1 MKLVIQPRELK
12 WKSRQRRILVFNPEF
27 LGKTKET
34 VLTVSNGFTKF
45 NEERYYCQKTPMII
59 KGVMNAITIPINPKN
74 LSKFEFIDDTSFL
87 SIIK

>member
-1 MKLVIQPRELK
+1 
-12 WKSRQRRILVFNPEF
+12 
-27 LGKTKET
+27 
-34 VLTVSNGFTKF
+34 
-45 NEERYYCQKTPMII
+45 MII